1 MTNQATVPANFMV
14 YRPRRIFG
22 RCELDAKLAT
32 RLNGT
37 AKRIQ
42 IEQQPAKEF
51 QC

>member
-22 RCELDAKLAT
+22 RCDLEAKLAT
-32 RLNGT
+32 QLKGS

-42 IEQQPAKEF
+42 IEQ
-51 QC
+51 